1 MKEYKRVKIENEGL
15 KVNKRYLKYLQVFK
29 EDEKLKNKLSKR
41 EYNFYLKNEERKY
54 MEKDN
59 GELQLVKWDD
69 IISWTAKGRMDRLKI
84 FIKIKN
90 CKNEF
95 DVHFDSKHY
104 LVTVLEKYCFEKG
117 KLSRKTEYKLAQ
129 VYLYLIYLIIFIL
142 AVLMLKSMLN

>member
-59 GELQLVKWDD
+59 GELQLVRWDD
-69 IISWTAKGRMDRLKI
+69 IISWTATGRMDRLKI
-84 FIKIKN
+84 FIKIKK
-90 CKNEF
+90 CKKEF

>member
-15 KVNKRYLKYLQVFK
+15 KVNKRYLKYLETFK
-29 EDEKLKNKLSKR
+29 EDEKLENKLSKR
-41 EYNFYLKNEERKY
+41 EYNFYLNNEERKY
-54 MEKDN
+54 MEEDD
-59 GELQLVKWDD
+59 GELVLVRWDD
-69 IISWTAKGRMDRLKI
+69 IVSWTATGRMDKLKI
-84 FIKIKN
+84 YVKIKK
-90 CKNEF
+90 CKKDF

-129 VYLYLIYLIIFIL
+129 AYLYLIYLIIFIL